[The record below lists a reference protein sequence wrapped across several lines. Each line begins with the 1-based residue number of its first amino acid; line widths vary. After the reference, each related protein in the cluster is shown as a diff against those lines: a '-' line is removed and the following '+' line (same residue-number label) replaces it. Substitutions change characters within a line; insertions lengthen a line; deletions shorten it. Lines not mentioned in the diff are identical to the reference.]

1 MPMSREL
8 PLVQDGVPLCVRVAG
23 ASLDLFLVRSGNG
36 GATGQRH
43 FLFTANLGDTLCG
56 LPPEVSED
64 WRFAAV
70 GDPDSR
76 ASGVEAFGAADI
88 DNWLANLTAALIGRP
103 TLTAKT
109 QLLVTG
115 QNTRHPAG
123 TRLTVA
129 GELVW
134 VCLRQGCATFLDAGP
149 GFFQVPNGTY
159 LPLVGRAWITVVK
172 EAQLETLSTADLL
185 AQGLLAGALSAF
197 YHRLVAGLESN
208 LADMEHSDRQRLAA
222 MARCDRRHL
231 DGALAKVVSV
241 LHPGKDL
248 ALEAAGAD
256 DPLLAACRLVA
267 KASRISLAEGMAR
280 GQTGEPMDRVHA
292 WAEASGFR
300 VRRVTLDKAWFRHDC
315 GPLLVFRGDSLAPAA
330 ALPRGASHYDL
341 YDPVSGRVTALDAA
355 TASGLSGGACMFYTP
370 FPDRPLG
377 SLDLLAFALRGQRL
391 DLLTILCAGALAA
404 LLGLVA
410 PVLTATV
417 IDTAIPN
424 ADLGMLTQVG
434 GLILVCALAAAAFEL
449 AKGIALLRLEGRV
462 DARIQSAVTDRLLAL
477 PTAFFKR
484 FSSGDLANR
493 CLGINAIHAMVSGM
507 TANAVLAAIFALFNL
522 ALLFAYDWQLALVA
536 NAFVL
541 ANMVLTGLICGFA
554 VNRQREHTALCGRK
568 QGMELEYLTGIAKLR
583 LTGAE
588 PRAFCAWTDLLAQS
602 ATLGYRSGAAFNVVS
617 AVNAAFPTL
626 TSMALF
632 FFFFRYRLESLE
644 LGQFLSFYA
653 AFAGFQV
660 AMIQLV
666 SVLSRTMEVIP
677 LYERAK
683 PILLATPEVD
693 STKTKPKALRGEI
706 EVSHVVFRYEPAGR
720 AILADISLRIAPG
733 EFVALVG
740 DSGAGKSTL
749 LRLLLG
755 FEMPQAGTISYDGQ
769 DLRELDVR
777 AVRRRLGVVL
787 QDDKPSAGSLYDNIA
802 GSASIGLDEAW
813 EAARLVGLEDDIK
826 AMPMGMQTVIPPG
839 GAGFSGGQIQRLLI
853 ARALVKR
860 PRILFFDEA
869 TSALDNKTQALVAQS
884 IAALKVTRVV
894 IAHRLSTVM
903 AADRI
908 YALRQGQVAESG
920 TFEELMAK
928 EGFFHALAMRQ
939 IA

>member
-1 MPMSREL
+1 MSREL
-8 PLVQDGVPLCVRVAG
+8 PLVLDGVPCCVRVAG
-23 ASLDLFLVRSGNG
+23 ASLDLFLVRSDDGE
-36 GATGQRH
+36 ATGQRH
-43 FLFTANLGDTLCG
+43 FLFTANPGDTLCG

-70 GDPDSR
+70 GEPDSLAPR
-76 ASGVEAFGAADI
+76 VGTVGAAVI

-109 QLLVTG
+109 EILAAG
-115 QNTRHPAG
+115 QTVCRPAG
-123 TRLTVA
+123 VRLTAA
-129 GELVW
+129 GPVVW
-134 VCLRQGCATFLDAGP
+134 VCLRQGSATFMDAGP
-149 GFFQVPNGTY
+149 GFEQAPVDIF
-159 LPLVGRAWITVVK
+159 LPLVGRAWITVVE

-185 AQGLLAGALSAF
+185 AQGLLAGAMSAF
-197 YHRLVAGLESN
+197 YRRLLAGFESR
-208 LADMEHSDRQRLAA
+208 LAAVEHADRQRLAA
-222 MARCDRRHL
+222 MARSDRRHL
-231 DGALAKVVSV
+231 AGALAKVVSV
-241 LHPGKDL
+241 LNPGKGI
-248 ALEAAGAD
+248 ALDAAGAD
-256 DPLLAACRLVA
+256 DPLFAACRLVA
-267 KASRISLAEGMAR
+267 KASHISLAAGTAR
-280 GQTGEPMDRVHA
+280 GETGEPMDRVHA
-292 WAEASGFR
+292 WAAASGFR

-315 GPLLVFRGDSLAPAA
+315 GPLLVFRGQSLAPAA

-341 YDPVSGRVTALDAA
+341 YDPTSGRVTDLDAR
-355 TASGLSGGACMFYTP
+355 TASELSDWACMFYTP
-370 FPDRPLG
+370 FPDRPLR
-377 SLDLLAFALRGQRL
+377 SLDLLAFALRGQKM
-391 DLLTILCAGALAA
+391 DLLTILCAGGMAA

-410 PVLTATV
+410 PVLTSTV

-424 ADLGMLTQVG
+424 ADLRMLTQIG
-434 GLILVCALAAAAFEL
+434 GLILVCALAATAFEL
-449 AKGIALLRLEGRV
+449 VKGIALLRVEGKV

-477 PTAFFKR
+477 PTAFFKG

-493 CLGINAIHAMVSGM
+493 CLGINAIHAMLSGI
-507 TANAVLAAIFALFNL
+507 TANAILAAIFALFNL
-522 ALLFAYDWQLALVA
+522 ALLFVYDWQLALAA
-536 NAFVL
+536 NVFVL
-541 ANMVLTGLICGFA
+541 ANMALTGLICGFA
-554 VNRQREHTALCGRK
+554 VKMQREHTALGGRK

-588 PRAFCAWTDLLAQS
+588 PRAFCAWSDLLAEGAS
-602 ATLGYRSGAAFNVVS
+602 LGYRSGAAFNVVA

-660 AMIQLV
+660 AMTQLV

-683 PILLATPEVD
+683 PILQATPEVD
-693 STKTKPKALRGEI
+693 STKTMPKALRGDI

-720 AILADISLRIAPG
+720 PILSDISLRIAPG

-749 LRLLLG
+749 LQLLLG
-755 FEMPQAGTISYDGQ
+755 FEMPQAGTIYYDGQ
-769 DLRELDVR
+769 DLSELDVR

-802 GSASIGLDEAW
+802 GSANIGQEEAW

-826 AMPMGMQTVIPPG
+826 AMPMGMQTVVPPG

-884 IAALKVTRVV
+884 IAGLKVTRVV

-903 AADRI
+903 VADRI

-920 TFEELMAK
+920 TYEELMAK
-928 EGFFHALAMRQ
+928 KGFFHALAMRQ